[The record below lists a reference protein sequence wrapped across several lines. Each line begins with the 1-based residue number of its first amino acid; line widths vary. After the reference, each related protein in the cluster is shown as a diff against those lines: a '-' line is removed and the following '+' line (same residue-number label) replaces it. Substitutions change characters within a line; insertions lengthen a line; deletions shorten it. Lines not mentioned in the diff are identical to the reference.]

1 MQVKCYRPLS
11 VLPIALVIS
20 TACGGGRDASNRA
33 PEEAAFRA
41 ALLTA
46 GPVSDAGWYAGA
58 YEGLQWVEDSL
69 GAAISHQQTRTPAE
83 FDEAMIAYASDGYDL
98 IFAHGFEYQDAAI
111 RVGAMYPET
120 VIIVS
125 SGGRLAPNVIPLI
138 FRLEEG
144 AYIAVITAGMMTATG
159 TVGMVGGVA
168 IPPAEGTF
176 VGFEAGARLVNPGIT
191 VLVNW
196 IGSWDDVAAAKEAA
210 VALIGRGADILIHNV
225 DAASFGVFQA
235 AREAREEGEEVWAMG
250 MNRDQND
257 VFPQVILGSAILR
270 IPEAFLTVARL
281 WQSGELPRGEP
292 YFAGGDTRA
301 ADYVVN
307 PVLQDRYSPQLMAR
321 IESVRMG
328 IRNGIIEVPRVEF
341 LGTGGSSP

>member
-69 GAAISHQQTRTPAE
+69 GAAISHQQPRTPAE

-144 AYIAVITAGMMTATG
+144 AYIAGITAGMMTATG

-176 VGFEAGARLVNPGIT
+176 VGFEAGARSVNPGVT

-196 IGSWDDVAAAKEAA
+196 IGSWDDVA
-210 VALIGRGADILIHNV
+210 
-225 DAASFGVFQA
+225 
-235 AREAREEGEEVWAMG
+235 
-250 MNRDQND
+250 
-257 VFPQVILGSAILR
+257 SA
-270 IPEAFLTVARL
+270 
-281 WQSGELPRGEP
+281 
-292 YFAGGDTRA
+292 
-301 ADYVVN
+301 
-307 PVLQDRYSPQLMAR
+307 
-321 IESVRMG
+321 
-328 IRNGIIEVPRVEF
+328 
-341 LGTGGSSP
+341 

>member
-1 MQVKCYRPLS
+1 M
-11 VLPIALVIS
+11 
-20 TACGGGRDASNRA
+20 
-33 PEEAAFRA
+33 
-41 ALLTA
+41 
-46 GPVSDAGWYAGA
+46 
-58 YEGLQWVEDSL
+58 
-69 GAAISHQQTRTPAE
+69 
-83 FDEAMIAYASDGYDL
+83 
-98 IFAHGFEYQDAAI
+98 
-111 RVGAMYPET
+111 
-120 VIIVS
+120 
-125 SGGRLAPNVIPLI
+125 
-138 FRLEEG
+138 
-144 AYIAVITAGMMTATG
+144 
-159 TVGMVGGVA
+159 
-168 IPPAEGTF
+168 
-176 VGFEAGARLVNPGIT
+176 
-191 VLVNW
+191 
-196 IGSWDDVAAAKEAA
+196 AAAKEAA

-321 IESVRMG
+321 IESVRME